1 MRVPCAA
8 VVNAADDAALT
19 ERCRVNAFAAEND
32 SEAVADTRATNAAVA
47 ETEAAPVTLASTN

>member
-1 MRVPCAA
+1 MNPAE
-8 VVNAADDAALT
+8 DAALT